1 MPLIAFLDQN
11 KWIELAKIKKENPT
25 SNASN
30 NLYYYIKELTTSGKL
45 VIPLTASNII
55 ETSKRN
61 EVASRLEV
69 AMAQADLSQGYVF
82 RSRLSRISAEVR
94 NFLIQEFKLSAR
106 ITTKEEMIALGFMQ
120 AFPEFDILTAS
131 EEEKQIT
138 NVINDNL
145 SPMNVYIEYMLHQ
158 NDTTRRMAHKVF
170 QLESDQL
177 VENIERRRAELI
189 NIDSE
194 TRKRAYAAS
203 CIYTNQ
209 NAIHMQAENLGISHE
224 RILTIIKKDPMY
236 FIRQIPTLHSEI
248 ELSQKLES
256 MDRPVHRNDLMDMMS
271 YYTVLPYTQI
281 IVAERVFHSIIKQSN
296 LHKHNNLFITTK
308 LSDIKNKL

>member
-94 NFLIQEFKLSAR
+94 NFYSLYL
-106 ITTKEEMIALGFMQ
+106 
-120 AFPEFDILTAS
+120 
-131 EEEKQIT
+131 
-138 NVINDNL
+138 
-145 SPMNVYIEYMLHQ
+145 
-158 NDTTRRMAHKVF
+158 
-170 QLESDQL
+170 
-177 VENIERRRAELI
+177 
-189 NIDSE
+189 
-194 TRKRAYAAS
+194 
-203 CIYTNQ
+203 
-209 NAIHMQAENLGISHE
+209 
-224 RILTIIKKDPMY
+224 KKSV
-236 FIRQIPTLHSEI
+236 R
-248 ELSQKLES
+248 
-256 MDRPVHRNDLMDMMS
+256 
-271 YYTVLPYTQI
+271 
-281 IVAERVFHSIIKQSN
+281 
-296 LHKHNNLFITTK
+296 
-308 LSDIKNKL
+308 